1 MRRNQRTV
9 VRMMRGGIGA
19 RLRQEAIS
27 MIVDRNRLVTKVNI
41 HDHESPGV
49 EGQLGER
56 AGNHGA
62 FGIR

>member
-1 MRRNQRTV
+1 
-9 VRMMRGGIGA
+9 MMRGGIGA

>member
-9 VRMMRGGIGA
+9 VRMIGA

-56 AGNHGA
+56 TGNHGA
-62 FGIR
+62 FGKGSGR